1 MLRPFKICGWV
12 SVQCVLL
19 HCLIHLSV
27 SELSVFYYVGDQAML
42 PCNWTSCVGAVRS
55 SSSPYLWWETPM
67 ESVFELQGGLCFE
80 GPDYKGRVEVK
91 PRSFEEGDC
100 SLLLRE
106 VRFSDAGPYE
116 SFISVGKRRR
126 FIRSVELNVR
136 DHKSKETVV
145 EGQQLKLKLHTTQAA
160 TVVFQRNREAG
171 ANVIWQRG
179 GGGSRQGHLTEGE
192 RELILSAVTLEDS
205 GTYRVLDPD
214 GLAVST
220 VHLTVEEALNKLPV
234 PEGRKDGAYNEDA
247 RDVQSSAIRTSGT
260 SLIMSSLL
268 FIIYHIHF
276 LSGFSRT

>member
-27 SELSVFYYVGDQAML
+27 SELSELSVFSYVGDQAML
-42 PCNWTSCVGAVRS
+42 PCNWTSR
-55 SSSPYLWWETPM
+55 
-67 ESVFELQGGLCFE
+67 

-116 SFISVGKRRR
+116 SFIGVGKRRR

-136 DHKSKETVV
+136 DHKSKETMV
-145 EGQQLKLKLHTTQAA
+145 EGQQLKLNLHTTQAA

-179 GGGSRQGHLTEGE
+179 GGGSRQEHLTEGE
-192 RELILSAVTLEDS
+192 RELTLSGVTLEDS

-220 VHLTVEEALNKLPV
+220 VHLTVEEALNKLPI